1 MPKETEPH
9 CKIPEKFDDNVVLF
23 LCRGNDRRKVRFRKR
38 DSVPKFKHEVMYV
51 CFYLCFICYFILI
64 SNTTQ
69 LTVGCFFCCCFR
81 YRKRFLRPGGYR
93 YAEFLKLQRS
103 LKREPQKTC
112 NNGGGNKVETGQ
124 WPTALVSTTL
134 RYVTFFAMGQSATY
148 RENSINVLERGVGAV
163 NRLLK
168 ICRCCFL

>member
-1 MPKETEPH
+1 MAESSNDIYLFLNFLKFRVSDKVMPKETEAH

-69 LTVGCFFCCCFR
+69 LFGR
-81 YRKRFLRPGGYR
+81 LFLLLLFSLPKKIFTPWWLSLCRISQAP
-93 YAEFLKLQRS
+93 AKL
-103 LKREPQKTC
+103 EAPTQKT
-112 NNGGGNKVETGQ
+112 
-124 WPTALVSTTL
+124 
-134 RYVTFFAMGQSATY
+134 
-148 RENSINVLERGVGAV
+148 
-163 NRLLK
+163 
-168 ICRCCFL
+168 